1 MSSGASARVKAH
13 CPNCGPLVNADVIA
27 EHSRG
32 GYDAASGITDDVT
45 FRILQCPSCEATYC
59 QREAFCSED
68 SPEIDPTTGQWVMLP
83 RFDHWPTPPRRRRPE
98 WLEFSL
104 SDTTLERLLREVYA
118 ALDADLRVLAAIG
131 IRTAFDRV
139 SELLSV
145 NPDLTFA
152 KKLDA
157 LVATA
162 SIGPGDRRSLEALI
176 DAGGAAAHRSC
187 SSARDHDGHH

>member
-1 MSSGASARVKAH
+1 
-13 CPNCGPLVNADVIA
+13 
-27 EHSRG
+27 
-32 GYDAASGITDDVT
+32 
-45 FRILQCPSCEATYC
+45 
-59 QREAFCSED
+59 
-68 SPEIDPTTGQWVMLP
+68 MLP

-176 DAGGAAAHRSC
+176 DAGGAAAHRSWRPDAVQLATMMDIIEALILR
-187 SSARDHDGHH
+187 SLVLPERSQALRHGVPPRGKAAK